1 MRSTFKV
8 LFYLKR
14 TKNTSRA
21 VYPVMGRIT
30 INGTIS
36 QFSAKINVPEQLWE
50 VKGGRAKGKSV
61 ESERINRHLD
71 NIRIQIGKHYQSICD
86 HDAYVTAEKVKNAW
100 LGMGERYR
108 TLVNVF
114 EHYTNDLFKRIGVDR
129 SESTWWRYRASL
141 GQPPRYS
148 AARIGTV
155 VHRAIPRLFENCL
168 PFEGGQRMPLHRL
181 FE

>member
-14 TKNTSRA
+14 TKNTPRA
-21 VYPVMGRIT
+21 VYPVMGRST

-86 HDAYVTAEKVKNAW
+86 HDAYVTAEKVNRRRS
-100 LGMGERYR
+100 LGKYR
-108 TLVNVF
+108 VVLS
-114 EHYTNDLFKRIGVDR
+114 GVA
-129 SESTWWRYRASL
+129 RASPSL
-141 GQPPRYS
+141 SEIRLQPPRYS

-181 FE
+181 FEQRGENFVQQRSYAA